1 MNVYDIKNIR
11 NIALLG
17 HSGSGKTTLSEAML
31 YFTKAI
37 DRMGKIED
45 GTTTSDYDQEEKK
58 RAISISSSVLPVEW
72 KNTKINVIDVPGY
85 FDFVGEVL
93 QAYRAMDVALIV
105 LSGRSGIQVGTDQVW
120 EYVSEKKI
128 PRAFFIN
135 KLDRENA
142 DFDKVLA
149 QLKEA
154 YGISVVP
161 LQYPI
166 GSEANFKGIVNV
178 VSHRARMFNPKN
190 NKMEEA
196 TLPSDL
202 EDKIEDCKQMLMEAV
217 AETDEELLEKYFSEG
232 TLSDEEIYK
241 GLISGIA
248 NAEIAPV
255 FCGSASTLV
264 GVETLLEDIIEA
276 FPSPAQMNGMKGKD
290 ANGNDKLVKF
300 DTNGDA
306 SAFVFKTVV
315 DPFIGKLSIFKVI
328 TGKITSDMS
337 LYNPNKDKTEK
348 ISNLFFIRGKQQ
360 INTKEVL
367 AGDIGVVSKLQFT
380 KTSDTLCAPN
390 NVIIF
395 KEIQFPEASISLSV
409 VPKAKNDEDKISTG
423 LSRLTDEDVTFSVK
437 RDKESAE
444 TIISGTGETHL
455 EVIASKLKTKF
466 GADVE
471 LSVPKV
477 AYRETIK
484 RKADVQGKHKKQSGG
499 HGQYGDVKI
508 KFEQRADGE
517 DELLFVDEV
526 VGGVVPKQYIPAV
539 EKGLRECIVK
549 GVLAGYPVI
558 KLKATLYDGSYH
570 PVDSSE
576 MAFKIAASLAYKKGL
591 VDAAPIILEP
601 IVHVDVKIPDSYM
614 GDIIG
619 DINKKR
625 GKVLGMEPEGKYQK
639 VSAEVPQS
647 EMLRYATD
655 LRSMTQGRGSFTMSF
670 ERYEEVPPLET
681 NKIIENAKKEAQE
694 E

>member
-1 MNVYDIKNIR
+1 MNLYDIKNIR

-37 DRMGKIED
+37 DRMGKVED
-45 GTTTSDYDQEEKK
+45 GNTTSDYDQEEKK
-58 RAISISSSVLPVEW
+58 RTISISSSILPVEW

-85 FDFVGEVL
+85 FDFIGEVL
-93 QAYRAMDVALIV
+93 QSYRAMDVAVIV
-105 LSGRSGIQVGTDQVW
+105 VCGKSGIQVGTDQVW

-166 GSEANFKGIVNV
+166 GSEENFKGIVNV
-178 VSHRARMFNPKN
+178 VSHKGRTY
-190 NKMEEA
+190 NKKTNSMEEVDV
-196 TLPSDL
+196 PSEL
-202 EDKIEDCKQMLMEAV
+202 VSHVEECKQMLMEAV
-217 AETDEELLEKYFSEG
+217 AETDEELLEKYFAEG
-232 TLSDEEIYK
+232 TLSDEDIYQ
-241 GLISGIA
+241 GLIKGIA

-255 FCGSASTLV
+255 FCGSASTMV
-264 GVETLLEDIIEA
+264 GIETLLEDIIEA
-276 FPSPAQMNGMKGKD
+276 FPSPLQMNGMRGKD
-290 ANGNDKLVKF
+290 SNGNDKMVKF
-300 DTNGDA
+300 DPKGTP
-306 SAFVFKTVV
+306 SAFVFKTIV
-315 DPFIGKLSIFKVI
+315 DPFIGKLSMFKVV
-328 TGKITSDMS
+328 TGKITSDMT
-337 LYNPNKDKTEK
+337 LYNPNNDKTER
-348 ISNLFFIRGKQQ
+348 IGGLFFIRGKQQ
-360 INTKEVL
+360 FNTKEIS
-367 AGDIGVVSKLQFT
+367 AGDIGVFSKLQFT
-380 KTSDTLCAPN
+380 KTSNTLCSQN
-390 NVIIF
+390 GIITY
-395 KEIQFPEASISLSV
+395 KEIQFPETSISLSV
-409 VPKAKNDEDKISTG
+409 IPKAKNDEDKISTG
-423 LSRLTDEDVTFSVK
+423 LSRLMDEDETFTVN

-455 EVIASKLKTKF
+455 EVIASKLKSKF
-466 GADVE
+466 GAEVE
-471 LSVPKV
+471 LSAPKI

-484 RKADVQGKHKKQSGG
+484 KRSDVQGKHKKQSGG

-508 KFEQRADGE
+508 KFEPRTDGE
-517 DELLFVDEV
+517 NDLLFVDEV

-539 EKGLRECIVK
+539 EKGLRECIIK

-591 VDAAPIILEP
+591 AEAGPVILEP
-601 IVHVDVKIPDSYM
+601 VMSIKVKIPDSYM

-625 GKVLGMEPEGKYQK
+625 GRVLGMEPEGKYQI
-639 VSAEVPQS
+639 VSAEVPQA
-647 EMLRYATD
+647 EMLQYATD
-655 LRSMTQGRGSFTMSF
+655 LRSMTQGRGSFSMKF
-670 ERYEEVPPLET
+670 ERYDEVPAQET
-681 NKIIENAKKEAQE
+681 AKIIENAKKELE
-694 E
+694 EE

>member
-58 RAISISSSVLPVEW
+58 RTISISSSILPVEW
-72 KNTKINVIDVPGY
+72 KNNKINVIDVPGY
-85 FDFVGEVL
+85 FDFIGEVL
-93 QAYRAMDVALIV
+93 QSYRAMDVAVIV
-105 LSGRSGIQVGTDQVW
+105 VCGKSGIQVGTDQVW

-166 GSEANFKGIVNV
+166 GSEDNFKGIINV
-178 VSHRARMFNPKN
+178 VSHRGRVY
-190 NKMEEA
+190 NKKTNTMEE
-196 TLPSDL
+196 TNVPSELD
-202 EDKIEDCKQMLMEAV
+202 DKINECKQMLMEAV
-217 AETDEELLEKYFSEG
+217 AETDEDLLEKYFSDG
-232 TLSDEEIYK
+232 ALSDSEIYE
-241 GLISGIA
+241 GLIKGIV

-255 FCGSASTLV
+255 FCGSATTMI
-264 GVETLLEDIIEA
+264 GIETLLEDIIEA
-276 FPSPAQMNGMKGKD
+276 LPSPGQMNGMKGKD
-290 ANGNDKLVKF
+290 SNGNDKVVKF
-300 DTNGDA
+300 DPNGA
-306 SAFVFKTVV
+306 PSAFVFKTIV
-315 DPFIGKLSIFKVI
+315 DPFIGKLSMFKVV

-348 ISNLFFIRGKQQ
+348 VGGLFYIRGKQQ
-360 INTKEVL
+360 INTKEVS
-367 AGDIGVVSKLQFT
+367 AGDIGVISKLQFT
-380 KTSDTLCAPN
+380 KTSDTLCSPN
-390 NVIIF
+390 NIIEYR
-395 KEIQFPEASISLSV
+395 EIQFPEASISLAV

-423 LSRLTDEDVTFSVK
+423 LSRLMDEDVTFVVF

-455 EVIASKLKTKF
+455 EVIASKLKSKF

-471 LSVPKV
+471 LSSPKI

-484 RKADVQGKHKKQSGG
+484 KRSDVQGKHKKQSGG

-508 KFEQRADGE
+508 RFEQRNDGE
-517 DELLFVDEV
+517 TDLLFVDEV
-526 VGGVVPKQYIPAV
+526 VGGVVPRQYIPAV
-539 EKGLRECIVK
+539 EKGLRECILK
-549 GVLAGYPVI
+549 GVLAGYPII

-576 MAFKIAASLAYKKGL
+576 MAFKIASSLAYKKG
-591 VDAAPIILEP
+591 VAEASPVILEP
-601 IVHVDVKIPDSYM
+601 IMHVEVKIPDSYM

-625 GKVLGMEPEGKYQK
+625 GKVLGMEPQGRYQI

-647 EMLRYATD
+647 EMLKYATD
-655 LRSMTQGRGSFTMSF
+655 LRSMTQGRGSFTMKF
-670 ERYEEVPPLET
+670 ERYDEVPALET
-681 NKIIENAKKEAQE
+681 AKIIENAKKELE
-694 E
+694 EE

>member
-1 MNVYDIKNIR
+1 MNAYDIKNVR

-37 DRMGKIED
+37 DRMGKVED

-58 RAISISSSVLPVEW
+58 RTISISSSVLPVEW

-85 FDFVGEVL
+85 FDFIGEVL
-93 QAYRAMDVALIV
+93 QSYRAMDVAIITV
-105 LSGRSGIQVGTDQVW
+105 CGKSGIQVGTDQVW

-135 KLDRENA
+135 KLDRDNA

-149 QLKEA
+149 ELKES

-166 GSEANFKGIVNV
+166 GSEENFKGIVNV
-178 VSHRARMFNPKN
+178 VSHKARVYNKKT
-190 NKMEEA
+190 NKMEEVDIPGE
-196 TLPSDL
+196 LK
-202 EDKIEDCKQMLMEAV
+202 DKVEECKQMLMEAV
-217 AETDEELLEKYFSEG
+217 AETDEELLEKYFDEG
-232 TLSDEEIYK
+232 TLSDEDIYQGLMK
-241 GLISGIA
+241 GIV

-255 FCGSASTLV
+255 FCGSAVTMV
-264 GVETLLEDIIEA
+264 GIETLLEDITEA
-276 FPSPAQMNGMKGKD
+276 FPSPLQMNGMKGKD
-290 ANGNDKLVKF
+290 SKGNDKIVKF
-300 DTNGDA
+300 DPNGPA
-306 SAFVFKTVV
+306 SAFIFKTIV
-315 DPFIGKLSIFKVI
+315 DPFIGKLSMFKVV
-328 TGKITSDMS
+328 TGKVTSEMT
-337 LYNPNKDKTEK
+337 LYNPDKDKTEK
-348 ISNLFFIRGKQQ
+348 IGGLFFIRGKQQ
-360 INTKEVL
+360 FNTKEIS
-367 AGDIGVVSKLQFT
+367 AGDIGVFSKLQLT

-390 NVIIF
+390 GIITYE
-395 KEIQFPEASISLSV
+395 EIQFPETSISLSV
-409 VPKAKNDEDKISTG
+409 IPKAKNDEDKISTG
-423 LSRLTDEDVTFSVK
+423 LSRLMDEDETFTVT

-455 EVIASKLKTKF
+455 EVIASKLKSKF

-471 LSVPKV
+471 LSVPKI

-484 RKADVQGKHKKQSGG
+484 KKSDVQGKHKKQSGG

-508 KFEQRADGE
+508 KFEPRVDGE
-517 DELLFVDEV
+517 NDLLFVDEV

-539 EKGLRECIVK
+539 EKGLRECILK

-558 KLKATLYDGSYH
+558 KLKATIYDGSYH

-576 MAFKIAASLAYKKGL
+576 MAFKVAASLAYKKGL
-591 VDAAPIILEP
+591 TEAGPVILEP
-601 IVHVDVKIPDSYM
+601 IVSVKVKIPDSYM

-625 GKVLGMEPEGKYQK
+625 GRVLGMEPEGKYQT
-639 VSAEVPQS
+639 VSAEVPQA
-647 EMLRYATD
+647 EMLKYATD
-655 LRSMTQGRGSFTMSF
+655 LRSMTQGRGTFSMKF
-670 ERYEEVPPLET
+670 ERYDEVPAQET
-681 NKIIENAKKEAQE
+681 AKIIENAKKELE
-694 E
+694 EE